1 MPSHGG
7 KASDADLGLLRPTSH
22 KIHHLIPH
30 IMRHPSLAQSSPRL
44 FLKPH
49 ARPSV
54 RPGLRPWSGLSSPRT
69 RSVSASPR
77 PDGQDV
83 PSPGRPRLRSQR
95 TPSAS
100 DRRRWVAVHFPHT
113 NRKLGPCLRGVASGW
128 LLSLLRCS
136 ACALFS
142 YVLSAILAKERLLHF
157 QLRRDTLRRL
167 SISPPLLTIEPGP
180 SPRRTLSCW
189 LISITRPG

>member
-1 MPSHGG
+1 MLSHQFGQNFV
-7 KASDADLGLLRPTSH
+7 LGL
-22 KIHHLIPH
+22 
-30 IMRHPSLAQSSPRL
+30 
-44 FLKPH
+44 
-49 ARPSV
+49 
-54 RPGLRPWSGLSSPRT
+54 GLSSPRT
-69 RSVSASPR
+69 QSVSASPR

-83 PSPGRPRLRSQR
+83 PSPGRRRLRSQR

-142 YVLSAILAKERLLHF
+142 YVPSAILAKERLLHF
-157 QLRRDTLRRL
+157 QLRRDKAECGGERA
-167 SISPPLLTIEPGP
+167 SGESWAGEQM
-180 SPRRTLSCW
+180 S
-189 LISITRPG
+189 

>member
-7 KASDADLGLLRPTSH
+7 KRPTLISVFFRPTSD

-54 RPGLRPWSGLSSPRT
+54 RPVLCPYSGLSSPRT

-83 PSPGRPRLRSQR
+83 PSPGRRLRSQR

-136 ACALFS
+136 ACALFA
-142 YVLSAILAKERLLHF
+142 YVLSPYLSERTPSPFPFVPKTRALF
-157 QLRRDTLRRL
+157 QL
-167 SISPPLLTIEPGP
+167 ISNRQNEFF
-180 SPRRTLSCW
+180 
-189 LISITRPG
+189 